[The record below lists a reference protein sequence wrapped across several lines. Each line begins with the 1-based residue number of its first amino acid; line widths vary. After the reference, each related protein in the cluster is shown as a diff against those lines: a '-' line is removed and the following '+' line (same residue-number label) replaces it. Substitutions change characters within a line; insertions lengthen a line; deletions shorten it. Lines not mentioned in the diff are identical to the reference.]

1 MGLEDRVKRYF
12 KREKESFYRAWG
24 NMPAGDA
31 FNSVWLEVARKFQIP
46 VRQVKDI
53 VNPGGH
59 FGGWE

>member
-1 MGLEDRVKRYF
+1 
-12 KREKESFYRAWG
+12 
-24 NMPAGDA
+24 MPAGDA